1 MELSLMDN
9 DTTSPFDAVR
19 KTREDGTEY
28 WSARDLM
35 PLLGYGADWRN
46 FSAAISRA
54 RLTALN
60 QGDEAGTLF
69 VGVTEKSGG
78 RPRAD
83 WHLTRYAAYLVAM
96 NGDPRKEE
104 VAAAQSYFAVRTRE
118 AETSTPAQ
126 LTGPALMAAALIE
139 ANRTL
144 EEQGRQLE
152 EWKPK
157 VDVFDELLT
166 SEGSY
171 SVDEA
176 AKLLT
181 RAGIPTGQRRLFST
195 LDNLGWTSKPI
206 GRGRRAYQ
214 RAIEYGHLVLK
225 PTTYKHPRS
234 GESMVG
240 VPQIRVT
247 SKGLYK
253 LRDLMVQS

>member
-19 KTREDGTEY
+19 KVRDDGTEY

-35 PLLGYGADWRN
+35 PLLGYPRWN
-46 FSAAISRA
+46 EMKPAIERA
-54 RLTALN
+54 KLTAAN
-60 QGDEAGTLF
+60 QGHSVDDLF
-69 VGVTEKSGG
+69 RVNPEKSGG
-78 RPRAD
+78 RPRED
-83 WHLTRYAAYLVAM
+83 YHLTRYAAYLVAM
-96 NGDPRKEE
+96 NGDPRKNE

-118 AETSTPAQ
+118 AETSTTAQ

-195 LDNLGWTSKPI
+195 LDDLGWTSKPI

-240 VPQIRVT
+240 APQIRVT

>member
-19 KTREDGTEY
+19 QVRDDGTEY

-35 PLLGYGADWRN
+35 PLLGYEQWRR
-46 FSAAISRA
+46 FGDSIERA
-54 RLTALN
+54 KLTASN
-60 QGDEAGTLF
+60 QGYD
-69 VGVTEKSGG
+69 VEKGFCRLRQEVEIG
-78 RPRAD
+78 RPRED
-83 WHLTRYAAYLVAM
+83 YNLTRYAAYLVAM
-96 NGDPRKEE
+96 NGDPRKNE
-104 VAAAQSYFAVRTRE
+104 VAAAQSYFAIRTRE